1 MSLTLSLI
9 QRGFDSTWQGYF
21 RLRDLTAD
29 DQRQQNN
36 LRDLATLLQYKMSI
50 SEQTIVLV
58 HGGNTA
64 EAIDIVHSGESK
76 RLMDNVR
83 QVIKTVI
90 NKEQRFL

>member
-1 MSLTLSLI
+1 
-9 QRGFDSTWQGYF
+9 
-21 RLRDLTAD
+21 
-29 DQRQQNN
+29 
-36 LRDLATLLQYKMSI
+36 MSI

-90 NKEQRFL
+90 NKEQRLL